1 MYVMVCVF
9 IGVVV
14 YNIFGYIFY
23 VVFFFL
29 LNVKS
34 SDDYIFLLGERFVIL
49 KEFIGNFKVWI
60 IDEIFMVG
68 LDMFFMVYCRL
79 CDVMGNY

>member
-1 MYVMVCVF
+1 M
-9 IGVVV
+9 
-14 YNIFGYIFY
+14 
-23 VVFFFL
+23 
-29 LNVKS
+29 NVKS
-34 SDDYIFLLGERFVIL
+34 SDDYIFLLGERFVLL
-49 KEFIGNFKVWI
+49 KEFIGNIKVLI

>member
-29 LNVKS
+29 VNVKS
-34 SDDYIFLLGERFVIL
+34 SDDYIFLLGERFVLL

>member
-1 MYVMVCVF
+1 MVCVF

-29 LNVKS
+29 VNVKS
-34 SDDYIFLLGERFVIL
+34 SDDYIFLLGERFVLL
-49 KEFIGNFKVWI
+49 KEFIGNIKVLI

>member
-29 LNVKS
+29 VNVKS
-34 SDDYIFLLGERFVIL
+34 SDDYIFLLGERFVLL
-49 KEFIGNFKVWI
+49 KEFIGNIKVLI

>member
-9 IGVVV
+9 IEVVV

-29 LNVKS
+29 VNVKR
-34 SDDYIFLLGERFVIL
+34 SDDYIFLLGERFVLL
-49 KEFIGNFKVWI
+49 KEFIGNIKVLI